1 MKNEAYY
8 QAYLSH
14 NQISRRGLFRSL
26 FTAAEPVVAK
36 NNHTRPPF
44 AAREDL
50 FSAVCNGCGECVS
63 ACPNRLI
70 HLEQNQAILEIDYV
84 SCDLCGKCAEACP
97 THALHPN
104 FPADTL
110 LRPQFSSACL
120 VKQHQSCTDC
130 QTACAQRAIS
140 ADLAIDNEHCNGC
153 GECKFACFMGAISLT
168 HQA

>member
-26 FTAAEPVVAK
+26 FTAAEPVA
-36 NNHTRPPF
+36 TETGLPRPPF

-63 ACPNRLI
+63 ACPSNLIRL
-70 HLEQNQAILEIDYV
+70 EKNQAVLEIDYAP
-84 SCDLCGKCAEACP
+84 CTLCGKCAEVCP
-97 THALHPN
+97 THALHPR

-140 ADLAIDNEHCNGC
+140 ADLMIDNERCNGC
-153 GECKFACFMGAISLT
+153 GECKIACFVGAILLK
-168 HQA
+168 